1 MIKKF
6 HKIVSKI
13 LPILNALLII
23 VPLWCSLFIS
33 DKIFTIKIFV
43 LIVVAIIA
51 VMAYLVSNKNISME
65 QAQNKLSIEILKG
78 ERDITKYRCDMIFES
93 FKNTL
98 LHNEIHQKL
107 NYNPYEK
114 LAFILKSISLCFK
127 TFLDIRSK
135 YVSVAIF
142 YHFDYQEDNKWN
154 RLDQNYCQAYG
165 NDKEV
170 IWDEDSFGKFV
181 MAGTEGFYLI
191 NDKYHDGVKEN
202 RYKLNSKDKETKEK
216 FHSYGSI
223 IGTKII
229 VKIDNKE
236 YIQALLTIST
246 YGKKIDTVPFGI
258 FREKLECKI
267 EDDILPVFKTNIE
280 SELMQIY
287 LEEMD
292 QRFNDG
298 GEGMDKNI

>member
-1 MIKKF
+1 MIKIF
-6 HKIVSKI
+6 HKVVSKI

-33 DKIFTIKIFV
+33 DEIFTINIKIFV
-43 LIVVAIIA
+43 LIAVAIFA
-51 VMAYLVSNKNISME
+51 LMASLVSDRNISME
-65 QAQNKLSIEILKG
+65 RAQNKLSIEILKG
-78 ERDITKYRCDMIFES
+78 ERDITRYRCDMILES
-93 FKNTL
+93 FKNTV

-107 NYNPYEK
+107 NYSPYDK
-114 LAFILKSISLCFK
+114 IAFILKSIILCFE
-127 TFLDIRSK
+127 TFLEIRPK
-135 YVSVAIF
+135 YVSVAVF

-154 RLDQNYCQAYG
+154 RLDKNYCQAYG
-165 NDKEV
+165 NDEEV
-170 IWDEDSFGKFV
+170 ILDEDSFGKFV
-181 MAGTEGFYLI
+181 MEGTEGFYLI
-191 NDKYHDGVKEN
+191 NDKYHDGVKKKK
-202 RYKLNSKDKETKEK
+202 YKLNPKDTETKGK
-216 FHSYGSI
+216 FHRYGSI
-223 IGTKII
+223 MGTKII

-287 LEEMD
+287 LEEMN
-292 QRFNDG
+292 QSCNES
-298 GEGMDKNI
+298 GEDMG

>member
-1 MIKKF
+1 MIKIF
-6 HKIVSKI
+6 HKVVSKI

-33 DKIFTIKIFV
+33 DEIFTINIKIFV
-43 LIVVAIIA
+43 LIAVAIFA
-51 VMAYLVSNKNISME
+51 LMASLVSDRNISME
-65 QAQNKLSIEILKG
+65 RAQNKLSIEILKG
-78 ERDITKYRCDMIFES
+78 ERDITRYRCDMILES
-93 FKNTL
+93 FKNTV

-107 NYNPYEK
+107 NYSPYEK
-114 LAFILKSISLCFK
+114 IAFILKSISLCFE
-127 TFLDIRSK
+127 TFLEIRPK
-135 YVSVAIF
+135 YVSVAVF

-154 RLDQNYCQAYG
+154 RLDKNYCQAYG
-165 NDKEV
+165 NDEEV
-170 IWDEDSFGKFV
+170 ILDEDSFGKFV
-181 MAGTEGFYLI
+181 MEGTEGFYLI
-191 NDKYHDGVKEN
+191 NDKYHDGVKKKK
-202 RYKLNSKDKETKEK
+202 YKLNPKDTETKGK
-216 FHSYGSI
+216 FHRYGSI
-223 IGTKII
+223 MGTKII

-287 LEEMD
+287 LEEMN
-292 QRFNDG
+292 QSCNES
-298 GEGMDKNI
+298 GEDMG